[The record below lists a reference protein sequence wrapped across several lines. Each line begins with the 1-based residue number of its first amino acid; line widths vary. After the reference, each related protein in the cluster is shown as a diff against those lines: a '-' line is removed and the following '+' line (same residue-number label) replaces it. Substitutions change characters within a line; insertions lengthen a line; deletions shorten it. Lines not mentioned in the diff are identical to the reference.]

1 MKEQAEGWKRIEK
14 GVTIFPK
21 NNDFLLKWE
30 DGYVSRFYDNNCTH
44 IISEAI
50 EYCNEIPDQQTQH
63 LLEIEKFITSYY
75 GSMIQGEKYISE
87 NVLISKINKLKGR
100 VIFDDT
106 DQLNPDVKTKMDNFF
121 ANVSPEY
128 LVEKF
133 EKMGYTFTEL
143 SVVNTLAVAIEKI
156 KHICRESV
164 YNDFEIDIYNVC
176 TKALIDVAL
185 KKPIPRNITG
195 PFPTETVLEH
205 LIWATEYLL
214 HRKDY
219 DGPNYEELEICV
231 QNAKVIKATLV
242 VRNNEKILINALEKI
257 IQALRENTELVL
269 GKEKIINIAEVAL
282 YEYVPPLDYMLQ
294 KRWGDEWHDLPNQ
307 KEGREIDGIY
317 RKVPRIPQIK
327 WISVEDRLPT
337 QEDADRYCEVLV
349 QFKDGATDVLH
360 YEECIKQA
368 YPNST
373 LILWHPLKKQ

>member
-1 MKEQAEGWKRIEK
+1 
-14 GVTIFPK
+14 
-21 NNDFLLKWE
+21 
-30 DGYVSRFYDNNCTH
+30 
-44 IISEAI
+44 
-50 EYCNEIPDQQTQH
+50 
-63 LLEIEKFITSYY
+63 
-75 GSMIQGEKYISE
+75 
-87 NVLISKINKLKGR
+87 
-100 VIFDDT
+100 
-106 DQLNPDVKTKMDNFF
+106 
-121 ANVSPEY
+121 
-128 LVEKF
+128 
-133 EKMGYTFTEL
+133 MG
-143 SVVNTLAVAIEKI
+143 
-156 KHICRESV
+156 
-164 YNDFEIDIYNVC
+164 
-176 TKALIDVAL
+176 
-185 KKPIPRNITG
+185 
-195 PFPTETVLEH
+195 
-205 LIWATEYLL
+205 
-214 HRKDY
+214 
-219 DGPNYEELEICV
+219 
-231 QNAKVIKATLV
+231 
-242 VRNNEKILINALEKI
+242 NEKILISALEKI